1 MSIHEIFSASENQN
15 SENIY
20 VEKLYSWCI
29 ASKKKK
35 KSQIGNITKIWKV
48 KVQFHGDEGGKD
60 VCVVCVPECVYVCV
74 LV

>member
-29 ASKKKK
+29 ASKKKRK
-35 KSQIGNITKIWKV
+35 AKLEILQKY
-48 KVQFHGDEGGKD
+48 GK
-60 VCVVCVPECVYVCV
+60 
-74 LV
+74 

>member
-1 MSIHEIFSASENQN
+1 MKYFQLLKIKTQKIFMLRN
-15 SENIY
+15 Y
-20 VEKLYSWCI
+20 THGVLLV
-29 ASKKKK
+29 KKKK